1 MQYLKLNNS
10 LYYDIE
16 IDEKNIASFPIED
29 KRCDKIPLVVLN
41 NMNIDDEI
49 PLIVE
54 KNNSSGAEAEGVLLS
69 IPNNILIPIILENCN
84 DNQDSYP
91 IKTEGKVDTDGIN
104 SHHNI
109 ADSVHFRI
117 NGIAE
122 INGERILR
130 VLFLKESITNQ
141 ISSSMKT
148 P

>member
-1 MQYLKLNNS
+1 M
-10 LYYDIE
+10 YYDIE
-16 IDEKNIASFPIED
+16 IDEKNIASFLIED

-54 KNNSSGAEAEGVLLS
+54 KNNSSGAEAEGGLLS

-84 DNQDSYP
+84 DNQGSYP
-91 IKTEGKVDTDGIN
+91 IKTEGKVETDGIN
-104 SHHNI
+104 GHHNI

-117 NGIAE
+117 NDIAE
-122 INGERILR
+122 INGERILT

>member
-1 MQYLKLNNS
+1 M
-10 LYYDIE
+10 YYGIE

-29 KRCDKIPLVVLN
+29 KRCDKIPLVALN

-49 PLIVE
+49 SLIVE
-54 KNNSSGAEAEGVLLS
+54 KNNSSGAEAEGALLS

-104 SHHNI
+104 SHYNI

-130 VLFLKESITNQ
+130 VLFLKKSITNQ